1 VPSRPEKERKRGMAQ
16 AMMMI
21 AQLENIQQELNDFV
35 ERTREEM
42 EQMVECVAQH
52 IDIANRAVCLDSH
65 VQAVQQKTWE
75 LSLALRQTRDKLL
88 YIDAIAEKV

>member
-1 VPSRPEKERKRGMAQ
+1 MYLW
-16 AMMMI
+16 I
-21 AQLENIQQELNDFV
+21 CLCL
-35 ERTREEM
+35 
-42 EQMVECVAQH
+42 
-52 IDIANRAVCLDSH
+52 DIANRAVCLDSH

>member
-1 VPSRPEKERKRGMAQ
+1 VPSRPEKERKRGMAH

-52 IDIANRAVCLDSH
+52 IGKKE
-65 VQAVQQKTWE
+65 QQQRG
-75 LSLALRQTRDKLL
+75 SFHR
-88 YIDAIAEKV
+88 